1 VIVLDT
7 TVLLYAVGAEHPNRE
22 PSRRVVAAIT
32 EGRVAG
38 STTVEVIQEFGH
50 VYSCRR
56 DRHAA
61 VVVARRYA
69 ALLAPLLSATTEDLE
84 DGLRIYERH
93 PALGCFDSVLAAC
106 TIRADPEAFVSTD
119 RGFAGVRGLR
129 HLDPASEAL
138 VTLLGD

>member
-1 VIVLDT
+1 LIVLDT
-7 TVLLYAVGAEHPNRE
+7 TILLYAVGAEHPNRE

-32 EGRVAG
+32 EGRVAA

-50 VYSCRR
+50 VYSRRR
-56 DRHAA
+56 DRRAA

-69 ALLAPLLSATTEDLE
+69 ALLTPLLSATSEDLE

-106 TIRADPEAFVSTD
+106 AIRADAEVFVSTD
-119 RGFAGVRGLR
+119 RGFGNVRGLR
-129 HLDPASEAL
+129 HLDPASEAI
-138 VTLLGD
+138 VTVLGE